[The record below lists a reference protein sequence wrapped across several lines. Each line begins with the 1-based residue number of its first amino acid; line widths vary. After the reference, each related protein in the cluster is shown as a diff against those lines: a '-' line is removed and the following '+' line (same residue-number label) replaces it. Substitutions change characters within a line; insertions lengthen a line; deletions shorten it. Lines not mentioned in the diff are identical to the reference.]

1 MKRLIF
7 SVVIIFYAY
16 PSFGQTGGL
25 NILDP
30 STGSPSG
37 FSGAMGGGAAPST
50 PSNRNTT
57 PNSVTPQTQS
67 SGFGTLNEQQ
77 QVEDSPNYL
86 GGSQDGSLD
95 NNTNIPPASI
105 PGATTPDTALPL
117 SPPTRPTNIPR
128 STTTGGGAGP
138 SSL

>member
-1 MKRLIF
+1 MKRLIL

-30 STGSPSG
+30 SSSSPTGL
-37 FSGAMGGGAAPST
+37 SGAMGGGSTPST
-50 PSNRNTT
+50 PSNRSTT
-57 PNSVTPQTQS
+57 PYSVTPQTQ

-77 QVEDSPNYL
+77 QMEDSANYL

-95 NNTNIPPASI
+95 NETIIPPASI
-105 PGATTPDTALPL
+105 PGATTPETALPL
-117 SPPTRPTNIPR
+117 SPPTRPMNVPR
-128 STTTGGGAGP
+128 STTTGGTSP

>member
-16 PSFGQTGGL
+16 PSLGQTGGL

-30 STGSPSG
+30 SSSSPSG
-37 FSGAMGGGAAPST
+37 FSGAMGGGTTPST
-50 PSNRNTT
+50 PY
-57 PNSVTPQTQS
+57 SVTPQTQ

-77 QVEDSPNYL
+77 QQVDDSTNYL

-105 PGATTPDTALPL
+105 PGATTPETALPL
-117 SPPTRPTNIPR
+117 SPPTRPTNIPG
-128 STTTGGGAGP
+128 STNTGGGP